1 MLQTG
6 LFWEKHLSETR
17 RQANAINILAV
28 ANAAGVSKTTV
39 SHVLSGKRA
48 VAEKTRQRVLKI
60 MDEIGFK
67 PNFFAQAL
75 MTQKSHT
82 IALLTQDI
90 TNPFYPAL
98 ARGVQQ
104 AASVQNQILMLFDAG
119 PDGANIH
126 SFLQVAGQRRVD
138 GVIAA
143 VSNAEKDLQS
153 LHDQGIPIVTV
164 GPSSLDVDLDWVSVD
179 DQAIGADAVR
189 ALHAGGHR
197 RIGII
202 SGHAEVTPG
211 SARLR
216 GYTSALDELG
226 LPTDPILQ
234 QNGDWSRES
243 GAAAMA
249 RLLDLAD
256 PPTAV
261 FCANDLMAIGALDA
275 AFARGISVPGKLA
288 VIGVDDID
296 AAGLV
301 RPALTTFKVPAHE
314 IGVAAGELLLSRMTG
329 DESPIR
335 HILLPHTL
343 VTRDSI

>member
-1 MLQTG
+1 M
-6 LFWEKHLSETR
+6 SDR
-17 RQANAINILAV
+17 RNSGAVNILAV
-28 ANAAGVSKTTV
+28 ADAAGVSKTTV

-48 VAEKTRQRVLKI
+48 VAEKTRERVLKV
-60 MDEIGFK
+60 MEEIGFR

-104 AASVQNQILMLFDAG
+104 AASARDQILMLFDAG
-119 PDGANIH
+119 PAGDNIH
-126 SFLQVAGQRRVD
+126 SFLQVAAQRRVD

-143 VSNAEKDLQS
+143 VSNAETDLQS
-153 LHDQGIPIVTV
+153 LHDSGIPIVTV
-164 GPSSLDVDLDWVSVD
+164 GPSSIDVDLDWVSVD
-179 DQAIGADAVR
+179 DEAIGFDAVQR
-189 ALHAGGHR
+189 LHASGHR

-202 SGHAEVTPG
+202 SGHAEVMPG

-216 GYTSALDELG
+216 GYLKAHEALG
-226 LPTDPILQ
+226 MPVDPALQ
-234 QNGDWSRES
+234 QNGNWSRDS

-249 RLLDLAD
+249 RLLDLAE

-261 FCANDLMAIGALDA
+261 FCANDLMAVGALDA
-275 AFARGISVPGKLA
+275 AFTRRIAVPQQLA

-301 RPALTTFKVPAHE
+301 RPALTTFRVPAHE
-314 IGVAAGELLLSRMTG
+314 IGLAAGELLLNRING
-329 DESPIR
+329 EDGPIR

-343 VTRDSI
+343 IIRDSI